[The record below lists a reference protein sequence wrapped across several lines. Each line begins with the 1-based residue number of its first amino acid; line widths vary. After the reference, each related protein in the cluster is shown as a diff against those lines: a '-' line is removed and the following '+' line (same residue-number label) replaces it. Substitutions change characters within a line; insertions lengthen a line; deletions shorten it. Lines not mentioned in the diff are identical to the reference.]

1 MEPYGCFAGGSRLSD
16 HTVYYPKQ
24 DALSTPGPNY
34 SRGSSTMYATSPSM
48 SVYAPPALRNGSYPS
63 HYYRSPYM
71 DEDVYAGYPQRGP
84 ASNAAGGGD
93 ISDFSARGRQY
104 ERVTDYWSAM
114 DSAQSDYSRTR
125 SSPQAVYSSGP
136 VRYQSLSDL
145 APRFRPRFGQPGG
158 VPRVR
163 PPRGVGGI
171 RPRRT
176 GLTSPSGDEVRRVPV
191 PTMYCELCKVGCA
204 GPKALAE
211 HQNGQRHKK
220 RMAQS
225 EAIERLKQ
233 GSAGETLKTTPNANM
248 HELRCELCDVCCTG
262 AEAYSAHVSGKL
274 HQRAV
279 RLHRELGKPVPETDN
294 PLVSS
299 VVAKTLEAKPEE
311 AQPAVKESPPVSTIA
326 EEKIEDKSD
335 MKKVELSKLVDDE
348 KRAVGAE
355 FIQVIPGPGGK
366 GIHYKCTLC
375 ECQFTNADAKEL
387 HLKGRR
393 HRLQY
398 KKKVDPDLS
407 VPRKPRNPFYKGTER
422 QPEKGNAIPPMPSSS
437 NLSWPG
443 FIPTNDAAPF
453 FNMQQPFPRIN
464 YRGSGAFGGS
474 SAQHFNVTLEN
485 RYFTAKHSSIV
496 PTELEAQAMKTAV
509 GLCEFS
515 LKRISDALFESA
527 KRELTES
534 TRGEKPDST
543 TKTDVQKPNCDET
556 TEEAS
561 VASSE
566 LAAEE
571 NRLLRGVVRVGPLG
585 KSLLLR
591 GDHEG
596 DLVLVCSEW
605 PTCEVVTFIKT
616 ELAKQLT
623 AMDDQYEY
631 VVTDIPAQGQLTV
644 RTTRKVP
651 ESELKADESIADEW
665 PVITI
670 RIQLTSRAACDDE
683 ITNKDSNTTNNS
695 VVSGAVKAAADGSN
709 VTANTA
715 LPTAPEQQQQQQQ
728 PQVSNT
734 VKSESLSH
742 VRKLFAQGERIPKNV
757 CLDALD
763 AIDQAKWFQGALMT
777 PPLGIVAR
785 VLVDFMRTEKIW
797 LSLNQF
803 GVLALLGRLLNI
815 DLQMG
820 CLPSV
825 RGQRPPFLPSGQP
838 FGAPIRPRLPIA
850 LPLPLIGPGRL
861 FRRFFEAISSGL
873 LIQLRE
879 GEPQPVEP
887 VADPAD
893 LKPDETDS
901 PSQFFAYSL
910 LATTPISI
918 REEITVSAQ
927 FCLRQIAFKQ
937 LYKVLHME
945 PLSSNHAWKKDTT
958 AKDSVEG
965 IGGDS
970 EVTETVEIEATAPG
984 AVKRRRSEVDSV
996 DAQHLDEADV
1006 EGEDGDKEPKEQQAS
1021 SCSAPEPI
1029 ANDQS
1034 SSNVAETASELPD
1047 PEVVAPPT
1055 TRSGTAAKRSRRGRY

>member
-16 HTVYYPKQ
+16 HTMYYPKQ

-34 SRGSSTMYATSPSM
+34 PRGSSTMYASSPSM
-48 SVYAPPALRNGSYPS
+48 SVYAPPVLRNGSHPS
-63 HYYRSPYM
+63 HYYRCPYM
-71 DEDVYAGYPQRGP
+71 DEDVYSSYPHRGP
-84 ASNAAGGGD
+84 VSSAAGGGD
-93 ISDFSARGRQY
+93 ISDFSGRGRQY
-104 ERVTDYWSAM
+104 ERVADYWSAM

-125 SSPQAVYSSGP
+125 PSPQAVYSSGP

-145 APRFRPRFGQPGG
+145 APRFRPRFGQPGA

-163 PPRGVGGI
+163 PPRGVGVI
-171 RPRRT
+171 RPRRI
-176 GLTSPSGDEVRRVPV
+176 GLTSPSGDEVRRAPV
-191 PTMYCELCKVGCA
+191 PTLYCELCKVGCA

-220 RMAQS
+220 RVAQS

-299 VVAKTLEAKPEE
+299 AVAKTLEAQPEE
-311 AQPAVKESPPVSTIA
+311 AQPAVKETPPVVTTA
-326 EEKIEDKSD
+326 EEKIEDKSG

-348 KRAVGAE
+348 KKAVGAE

-398 KKKVDPDLS
+398 KKKVDPELS

-422 QPEKGNAIPPMPSSS
+422 QSEKGNAIPSMPSSS

-443 FIPTNDAAPF
+443 FIATNDAAPF

-464 YRGSGAFGGS
+464 YRGSGTFGSS
-474 SAQHFNVTLEN
+474 SAQHFNIALEN
-485 RYFTAKHSSIV
+485 RYLTAKHSSIV

-527 KRELTES
+527 KREAAES
-534 TRGEKPDST
+534 TRGEKSDSAARP
-543 TKTDVQKPNCDET
+543 DVQKPNCDEI

-561 VASSE
+561 VTSPE

-605 PTCEVVTFIKT
+605 PTCEVVTFIKA

-631 VVTDIPAQGQLTV
+631 VVSDIPAQGQLTV

-683 ITNKDSNTTNNS
+683 IMNKDANTNNS

-715 LPTAPEQQQQQQQ
+715 LPTAPEQQQQQ
-728 PQVSNT
+728 PQASNT

-797 LSLNQF
+797 LNLNQF
-803 GVLALLGRLLNI
+803 GVLALLGRLLTV
-815 DLQMG
+815 DLQLA
-820 CLPSV
+820 CLPPV

-838 FGAPIRPRLPIA
+838 FGAPIRPRLPVT
-850 LPLPLIGPGRL
+850 LPVPLIGPGRL
-861 FRRFFEAISSGL
+861 FRRFFEAISCGL

-887 VADPAD
+887 VADTAD

-945 PLSSNHAWKKDTT
+945 PLSSNHAWKKDT
-958 AKDSVEG
+958 AKDSLEG

-970 EVTETVEIEATAPG
+970 EVTETVDIEATAPG
-984 AVKRRRSEVDSV
+984 AVKRRRSEVDS
-996 DAQHLDEADV
+996 
-1006 EGEDGDKEPKEQQAS
+1006 
-1021 SCSAPEPI
+1021 PI
-1029 ANDQS
+1029 ANDQPS
-1034 SSNVAETASELPD
+1034 SHVAETASELPD
-1047 PEVVAPPT
+1047 SEVVAPPT